1 MVQPDWILN
10 YEFED
15 LAMLKYNPPR
25 LKERIFR
32 LFCARGKLLNG
43 QDGKISKQP
52 KCVML
57 HHNNLYLKIGPFN
70 TEIVSYYP
78 YRAMFHN
85 VSFIFYQI
93 TSQMLFLTKV

>member
-1 MVQPDWILN
+1 MAFLVLSSITELDRINLLKAVTSISEIKIFLN
-10 YEFED
+10 QEIEVEF
-15 LAMLKYNPPR
+15 R

-57 HHNNLYLKIGPFN
+57 HHNNLYLKMGPFN

-85 VSFIFYQI
+85 VS
-93 TSQMLFLTKV
+93 